1 LRCPNFFPVSI
12 YKSQRKLEKPLS
24 MSIVSSKTLEGAPAH
39 GVLAVGRVAI
49 GCALGLLLSG
59 RINRSVRQT
68 TALALLA
75 AGVVVNLPAIIS
87 RLNEFINGPKSNRGI
102 QRRLRSIRRDVDLP
116 VEENDDPLY

>member
-1 LRCPNFFPVSI
+1 
-12 YKSQRKLEKPLS
+12 
-24 MSIVSSKTLEGAPAH
+24 MSLVSSKTLESVPAH

-49 GCALGLLLSG
+49 GCALGLLLAG
-59 RINRSVRQT
+59 RISRSVRQT

-75 AGVVVNLPAIIS
+75 TGMLVNLPSVVS

-116 VEENDDPLY
+116 VEDNDDRLY

>member
-1 LRCPNFFPVSI
+1 
-12 YKSQRKLEKPLS
+12 
-24 MSIVSSKTLEGAPAH
+24 MSIVSSKTLESVPAH

-59 RINRSVRQT
+59 RIRHSVRQT

-75 AGVVVNLPAIIS
+75 AGLVVNLPAIVS

-102 QRRLRSIRRDVDLP
+102 QKRLRSIRRDVDLP
-116 VEENDDPLY
+116 VEDNDDRLY